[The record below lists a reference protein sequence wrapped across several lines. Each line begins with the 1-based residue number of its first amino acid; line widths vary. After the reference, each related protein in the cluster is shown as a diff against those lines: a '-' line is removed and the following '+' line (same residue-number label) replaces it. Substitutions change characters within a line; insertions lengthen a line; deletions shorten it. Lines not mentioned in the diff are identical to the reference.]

1 MQAIV
6 NRRYGPPEGLRLE
19 EIEKPVPGADQ
30 VLVRVRAASVNPADW
45 HMMRGSPALVRLMG
59 GLRRPREIRFG
70 SAAAGTV
77 EAVGADVTH
86 VQPGDDVF
94 GTRTGA
100 CAEYVC
106 GKGFVHKPA
115 RLTFEQA
122 STFGIAGCTALQGL
136 RDKARLEPGQG
147 VLVNGAAGG
156 VGTFAVQIAKA
167 LGAEVTGVCSTRNV
181 DMVRSIGADHV
192 VDYTTDDFTKSS
204 ERYDVMLDCIGNHSL
219 AERRRVLT
227 PKGSLVLIGADVSG
241 FGLVTSLLGPL
252 VVSPF
257 VGQRLLSF
265 IAKITR
271 EDLTVL
277 AELAEDGKIT
287 PVIDRE
293 YPLSDTSDA
302 IRYLEAGH
310 ARGKVVI
317 TL

>member
-1 MQAIV
+1 MQAVV
-6 NRRYGPPEGLRLE
+6 NHRYGPPEGLRLE
-19 EIEKPVPGADQ
+19 EVEKPAPGPDQ
-30 VLVRVRAASVNPADW
+30 VLVHVRAASINPADW
-45 HMMRGSPALVRLMG
+45 HMMRGSPALVRLMS
-59 GLRRPREIRFG
+59 GLSRPKEIGFG
-70 SAAAGTV
+70 SDAAGTV

-86 VQPGDDVF
+86 VQPGDEVF

-106 GKGFVHKPA
+106 GKNFVRKPA

-122 STFGIAGCTALQGL
+122 STLGIAAITALQGL
-136 RDKARLEPGQG
+136 RDKARLEAGQR

-192 VDYTTDDFTKSS
+192 VDYTAEDFTKSS

-219 AERRRVLT
+219 SECRRVLT
-227 PKGSLVLIGADVSG
+227 PKGGLVLVGGDVKG
-241 FGLVTSLLGPL
+241 FGLLASLLGPVL
-252 VVSPF
+252 VSPF

-265 IAKITR
+265 LAKVTR

-277 AELAEDGKIT
+277 ADLAEDGKIT

-293 YPLSDTSDA
+293 YPLSDTAEA

-310 ARGKVVI
+310 ACGKVVI